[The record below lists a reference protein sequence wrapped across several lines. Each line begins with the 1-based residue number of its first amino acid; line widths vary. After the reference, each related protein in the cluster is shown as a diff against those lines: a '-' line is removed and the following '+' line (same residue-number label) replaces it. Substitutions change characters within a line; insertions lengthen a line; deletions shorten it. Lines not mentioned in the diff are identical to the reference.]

1 MPEREQQNVASLDTW
16 SVKTGGAALP
26 PEVMD
31 KLISAEVDNSL
42 EVPDMAVLRFHD
54 NDLTL
59 VEGTNFD
66 LGKELEISA
75 VQAGSPLSPPLF
87 KGEITAIEP
96 SFDES
101 ATATLTIRGYD
112 KRHRLNRETKT
123 RSFVN
128 VTDSDIVSQ
137 LVGGAGLSASAEAT
151 SQVRDTVF
159 QQNQTDLEFL
169 SELARRNGYETAIDG
184 TTLQFR
190 KPETST
196 AATVEW
202 GRELISF
209 QPRLSLAGQVNEV
222 TVRGWDTKQA
232 KMIMGQATSSKS
244 QPEIGF
250 GKWGGQAAQSALSAA
265 KHYEVRQVLQTQDEA
280 KAIAQRILDD
290 INSDF
295 IEAEGVADAS
305 PLIRAGKI
313 IEIKQIGRKFSGKY
327 HVTSATHV
335 LEAGQYRVYFHIAGS
350 RPKMMSDLVAPSAQS
365 VQPYVGAAPAVVTD
379 NNDPENMGRV
389 KLKFPWY
396 DDQVESW
403 WARVAMPGAGP
414 DRGFFVLPEVNDE
427 VLVVFEH
434 GDMNRPYVL
443 GGLYSSTNAPPLKSS
458 QAVESGKVVDRMFKT
473 TDGHVM
479 QFTEKSGQKS
489 ILIKDSQDKMSVTM
503 DGTNSKMQTKSQGQY
518 VVEAQQ
524 AITIKSASATVTIE
538 ATGDI
543 KIKSNANIT
552 VESAA
557 QLEVKGSMVTV
568 QSSGPLAL
576 KGNPVQIN

>member
-1 MPEREQQNVASLDTW
+1 MPGREQQNVAALDTW
-16 SVKTGGAALP
+16 SIKVAGVALP
-26 PEVMD
+26 ADVVNRLM
-31 KLISAEVDNSL
+31 SAEVDSSL

-54 NDLTL
+54 DKLEL
-59 VEGTNFD
+59 VEGTLFD
-66 LGKELEISA
+66 LGKELEIA
-75 VQAGSPLSPPLF
+75 PMKDGSPVSPALF

-96 SFDES
+96 TFEE
-101 ATATLTIRGYD
+101 TTTVMLTIRGYD

-137 LVGGAGLSASAEAT
+137 IVGSAGLSASAEST

-169 SELARRNGYETAIDG
+169 SELARRNGYEIAIDG
-184 TTLQFR
+184 ASLKFR
-190 KPETST
+190 KPQTSS
-196 AATVEW
+196 AATLQW
-202 GRELISF
+202 GENLVSF

-222 TVRGWDTKQA
+222 TVRGWDDKQA
-232 KMIMGQATSSKS
+232 KAIVGKASSSASAPQIGLGKS
-244 QPEIGF
+244 
-250 GKWGGQAAQSALSAA
+250 GGQAAQSAISAA
-265 KHYEVRQVLQTQDEA
+265 KHYEVRQVVHTQDEA
-280 KAIAQRILDD
+280 TKIAQRILDD
-290 INSDF
+290 INADF
-295 IEAEGVADAS
+295 IEAEGVADAADV
-305 PLIRAGKI
+305 IRAGNV
-313 IEIKQIGRKFSGKY
+313 IEINQIGAKFSGKY

-335 LEAGQYRVYFHIAGS
+335 LEDSQYRVYFRIAGT
-350 RPKMMSDLVAPSAQS
+350 RPKMMSDLVAPAAQS
-365 VQPYVGAAPAVVTD
+365 VQPYVGAAAAVVTD

-396 DDQVESW
+396 DDTVESW

-414 DRGFFVLPEVNDE
+414 DRGFFMLPEVNDE

-443 GGLYSSTNAPPLKSS
+443 GGLYSSTNAPPLTSS
-458 QAVESGKVVDRMFKT
+458 QAVAGGKVVNRMFKT

-479 QFTEKSGQKS
+479 TFSEKSDTNM
-489 ILIKDSQDKMSVTM
+489 IEIKDNQSNVTVKMDAGAKSMT
-503 DGTNSKMQTKSQGQY
+503 TKSQGTY
-518 VVEAQQ
+518 VVESQQ
-524 AITIKSASATVTIE
+524 AITIKSAGATVTIE
-538 ATGDI
+538 ASGGIT
-543 KIKSNANIT
+543 IKSNGNIS
-552 VESAA
+552 VESSA